1 MTVETSWIVRIG
13 YYDDGTNYTTTDFT
27 DRTLGFSIA
36 QATDLA
42 VMGTSSARITLDNSD
57 GELTP
62 QAGGTYSSTQ
72 WFKYALE
79 IRCQIDYGAGLAT
92 SANVF
97 AGIIDSFDLADD
109 GISSTVTIGAVDV
122 FQTASRQQVE
132 TLGFPATVAPS
143 PHEAIEL
150 LADPS
155 FSLNNTVMPN
165 FGETANPDGN
175 LTVTSLS
182 PAKTRQVL
190 LQAAAVSQA
199 PVGDYIANNVMTCGL
214 TAAWPGGFD
223 PLTAHTEIFVV
234 ENAQRS
240 NPTTFEFAEN
250 ALGTELPF
258 RALKRSYQLDQL
270 TTASRITR
278 RFTGYVK
285 TSETAQST
293 YGSRLREYVTASHS
307 DSDTDEDAANWTLRF
322 ANPRYAT
329 TSLQVTASMVKERAS
344 DSHATAWADLLSV
357 ENGIWA
363 GASVE
368 FTPAGRPGAI
378 TDYALVVGRTITAT
392 PSDTTVTLALRP
404 SIDYGTFTLDSAAL
418 GIIGINRLG

>member
-13 YYDDGTNYTTTDFT
+13 YYDNGTNYTTTDFT
-27 DRTLGFSIA
+27 SRTLGFSIA
-36 QATDLA
+36 QSTELATI
-42 VMGTSSARITLDNSD
+42 GTSSARITFDNSD

-122 FQTASRQQVE
+122 FQSASRQQVE

-240 NPTTFEFAEN
+240 NPTTFQFAEN
-250 ALGTELPF
+250 ALGVELPF
-258 RALKRSYQLDQL
+258 RSLKRSYQLDQL

-329 TSLQVTASMVKERAS
+329 TSLQVTAAMVKERAS

-368 FTPAGRPGAI
+368 FTPAGRPGSI
-378 TDYALVVGRTITAT
+378 TDHALVIGRTITAT

>member
-1 MTVETSWIVRIG
+1 MTVETSWLVRIG
-13 YYDDGTNYTTTDFT
+13 YYDDGTTFTRTDFT
-27 DRTLGFSIA
+27 NRTLGFSVA

-42 VMGTSSARITLDNSD
+42 TIGTSTARITLDNSD

-92 SANVF
+92 SVDVF
-97 AGIIDSFDLADD
+97 AGIIDSFDLTDD

-122 FQTASRQQVE
+122 FQSSSRQQVE
-132 TLGFPATVAPS
+132 TYGNSFVGGVDT
-143 PHEAIEL
+143 AIRD

-155 FSLNNTVMPN
+155 NFFNNTVMPN
-165 FGETANPDGN
+165 FGETARPDGN
-175 LTVTSLS
+175 ITVVDKSTSIPVS
-182 PAKTRQVL
+182 RL
-190 LQAAAVSQA
+190 LYILGSAVSA
-199 PVGDYIANNVMTCGL
+199 SPIGDYLANNIVTCGL
-214 TAAWPGGFD
+214 TAVWPGGFASNTGHQD
-223 PLTAHTEIFVV
+223 VYVV
-234 ENAQRS
+234 QDARRDDL
-240 NPTTFEFAEN
+240 TTFQFAED
-250 ALGTELPF
+250 AAGTELPF
-258 RALKRSYQLDQL
+258 RALKRTFQLDQL
-270 TTASRITR
+270 TTAARITR
-278 RFTGYVK
+278 ADTSYVA
-285 TSETAQST
+285 TSEAAQST
-293 YGSRLREYVTASHS
+293 YGSRLREYVTASRS

-329 TSLQVTASMVKERAS
+329 TSLQVTAAMVKERAS

-378 TDYALVVGRTITAT
+378 TDHALVVGRTITAT

>member
-13 YYDDGTNYTTTDFT
+13 YYDNGTTYTTTDFT
-27 DRTLGFSIA
+27 SRTLGFSIA

-42 VMGTSSARITLDNSD
+42 TIGTSTARITLDNND

-62 QAGGTYSSTQ
+62 EAGGTYSATQ

-92 SANVF
+92 AVDVF
-97 AGIIDSFDLADD
+97 AGIIDSFDLQDD
-109 GISSTVTIGAVDV
+109 GINSTVTISAVDV

-132 TLGFPATVAPS
+132 TYSNRFVGGVDN
-143 PHEAIEL
+143 AIRDL
-150 LADPS
+150 TDPS
-155 FSLNNTVMPN
+155 NSYNNTVMPN
-165 FGETANPDGN
+165 FGETAYPEGN
-175 LTVTSLS
+175 ITVIDKSTSIAVSRLI
-182 PAKTRQVL
+182 L
-190 LQAAAVSQA
+190 LQGSTVSA
-199 PVGDYIANNVMTCGL
+199 SPIGDYLANNIVTTGL
-214 TAAWPGGFD
+214 TAVWPGQFGTG
-223 PLTAHTEIFVV
+223 TAHQRVYVV
-234 ENAQRS
+234 QDARRDDL
-240 NPTTFEFAEN
+240 TTFEFAEN
-250 ALGTELPF
+250 AAGTELPF
-258 RALKRSYQLDQL
+258 RSLKRTFQLDQL
-270 TTASRITR
+270 TNAARITR
-278 RFTGYVK
+278 QDTGYVA
-285 TSETAQST
+285 TDEQAMADF
-293 YGSRLREYVTASHS
+293 GPRLREYVTASRL
-307 DSDTDEDAANWTLRF
+307 DADADTDAENWTLRF

-329 TSLQVTASMVKERAS
+329 TSLQVSASMVKERAS